1 MISMHCEMDEQGHI
15 DGTAWLA
22 EWQLRLR
29 VLPAITAEAIV
40 YLGWT
45 DSIEDVLTPVR
56 AKTDDWR
63 EFGVWHSSI
72 YNGST
77 RCREGKDPMK

>member
-45 DSIEDVLTPVR
+45 DSIEDVLTPCP
-56 AKTDDWR
+56 
-63 EFGVWHSSI
+63 S
-72 YNGST
+72 
-77 RCREGKDPMK
+77 